1 MGNNY
6 HIPAL
11 LDESIEG
18 LNIKPEGIYVD
29 VTFGGGG
36 HSKEI
41 LKKLEDGKLISFD
54 QDSDSIVNIISDE
67 RFVFV
72 NHNFKYLK
80 NFLKYYGFEKVDGI
94 LADLGVSSHDFDV
107 AERGFSFRFNGDLDM
122 RMNQKGKLKAETVV
136 NEYEESELLRIMR
149 EYGEIDNA
157 RKVVAAIV
165 KERQIKRIVDTHS
178 LCEILRPLIPAKS
191 ANKYLAQIFQAIRIE
206 VNQEL
211 NTLKCFLEDAA
222 DVLNP
227 GGRLVIISY
236 HSLEDRLVKNYLNK
250 GGFSGDAQLDFF
262 GNKILK
268 FKQAGKKVIVPSEEE
283 ININPRVR
291 SAKLRIAERI

>member
-1 MGNNY
+1 MDNTY
-6 HIPAL
+6 HIPVL
-11 LDESIEG
+11 LNESIDG
-18 LNIKPEGIYVD
+18 LNIKSGGVYVD

-36 HSKEI
+36 HSREI

-54 QDSDSIVNIISDE
+54 QDSDSIENIIHDD
-67 RFVFV
+67 RFLFV

-122 RMNQKGKLKAETVV
+122 RMNQKGKLTAESVV
-136 NEYEESELLRIMR
+136 NEYEENELIRIFR

-157 RKVVAAIV
+157 RKVVATII
-165 KERQIKRIVDTHS
+165 KERQLKRIVDTRS
-178 LCEILRPLIPAKS
+178 FTEILRPLIPVKS
-191 ANKYLAQIFQAIRIE
+191 ANKFLAQIFQAIRIE
-206 VNQEL
+206 VNKEL
-211 NTLKCFLEDAA
+211 DTLKCFLEDSA

-268 FKQAGKKVIVPSEEE
+268 FKQAGKKVVMPSEEE
-283 ININPRVR
+283 IGINPRAR

>member
-1 MGNNY
+1 MDNTY
-6 HIPAL
+6 HIPVL
-11 LDESIEG
+11 LNESIDG
-18 LNIKPEGIYVD
+18 LNIKSGGVYVD

-36 HSKEI
+36 HSREI

-54 QDSDSIVNIISDE
+54 QDSDSIENIIHDD
-67 RFVFV
+67 RFLFV

-122 RMNQKGKLKAETVV
+122 RMNQKGKLTAESVV
-136 NEYEESELLRIMR
+136 NEYEENELIRIFR

-157 RKVVAAIV
+157 RKVVATII
-165 KERQIKRIVDTHS
+165 KERQLKRIVDTRS
-178 LCEILRPLIPAKS
+178 FTEILRPLIPVKS
-191 ANKYLAQIFQAIRIE
+191 ANKFLAQIFQAIRIE
-206 VNQEL
+206 VNKEL
-211 NTLKCFLEDAA
+211 DTLKCFLEDSA

-250 GGFSGDAQLDFF
+250 GGFSGDVQLDFF

-268 FKQAGKKVIVPSEEE
+268 FKQAGKKVVMPSEEE
-283 ININPRVR
+283 IGINPRAR